1 MVVFDD
7 METERKVTIYDKG
20 PIPRTETYGEYIQV
34 RSGDIHIPKVPAT
47 EPLRIVCERFAQAV
61 RDRRPTASDGRAGAA
76 VVEVLEAMT
85 ASLAASGQPV
95 PLVGAEARV

>member
-1 MVVFDD
+1 MRKMTVIGSEKMVVFDD

-47 EPLRIVCERFAQAV
+47 EPLRIVCEAFVAG
-61 RDRRPTASDGRAGAA
+61 RRATAGRRSPTAGP
-76 VVEVLEAMT
+76 
-85 ASLAASGQPV
+85 ASPWWRCWR
-95 PLVGAEARV
+95 P